1 MKKIASSLL
10 AAAFAL
16 ALPLAGPAL
25 GQEEFRIMAPAG
37 PGGGYDQTARSMQ
50 QVLMELGLAKDVQV
64 YNVPGAG
71 GTIGLAQFVR
81 QNKGNPGAMMMS
93 ADTMIGATIT
103 NKSPVGIDAVT
114 PLARLTSDYHIIVV
128 PTSSGLKT
136 MGDLVAML
144 KNDPG
149 KVSWAGGSAGG
160 SDHVAAALIARAVG
174 VEPGKLNY
182 VAFSGG
188 GESLAAV
195 LSGAYTVGIN
205 TYSELSGQVQSG
217 RLRALAIASPAPVP
231 GFNAPTLKQ
240 SGIDLIT
247 RTWRFVAGAPEL
259 TAAQRT
265 AVTEKLTIMA
275 RSAQW
280 AKISESKG
288 WQGDFL
294 TGAQLDAFV
303 ADEKKNINAVLV
315 ELGLAK

>member
-1 MKKIASSLL
+1 
-10 AAAFAL
+10 
-16 ALPLAGPAL
+16 
-25 GQEEFRIMAPAG
+25 
-37 PGGGYDQTARSMQ
+37 
-50 QVLMELGLAKDVQV
+50 
-64 YNVPGAG
+64 
-71 GTIGLAQFVR
+71 
-81 QNKGNPGAMMMS
+81 
-93 ADTMIGATIT
+93 MIGATII

-265 AVTEKLTIMA
+265 AVTEKLTNMA

-303 ADEKKNINAVLV
+303 ADEKKNITAVLV

>member
-1 MKKIASSLL
+1 MKKIASSML

-71 GTIGLAQFVR
+71 GTIGLAQFVS

-93 ADTMIGATIT
+93 ADTMIGATVT

-136 MGDLVAML
+136 MEDLVVML

-174 VEPGKLNY
+174 VDPGKLNY

-188 GESLAAV
+188 GESLA
-195 LSGAYTVGIN
+195 
-205 TYSELSGQVQSG
+205 
-217 RLRALAIASPAPVP
+217 
-231 GFNAPTLKQ
+231 
-240 SGIDLIT
+240 
-247 RTWRFVAGAPEL
+247 
-259 TAAQRT
+259 
-265 AVTEKLTIMA
+265 VTS
-275 RSAQW
+275 R
-280 AKISESKG
+280 
-288 WQGDFL
+288 
-294 TGAQLDAFV
+294 
-303 ADEKKNINAVLV
+303 
-315 ELGLAK
+315 